1 MLGVKTESS
10 GLGAVRNTLCEALP
24 EPSHGGAPMH
34 PLQETQEGRAG
45 TAGTGSW
52 RGVRGGAGRRTTE
65 LQASSSSGENLD
77 VLTQHDRSVMATHNR
92 KTHRKQIL
100 KHAAFLAS

>member
-1 MLGVKTESS
+1 MCWAPRQNLLGWELS
-10 GLGAVRNTLCEALP
+10 GTHWGAP
-24 EPSHGGAPMH
+24 EPPHGGAPMQS
-34 PLQETQEGRAG
+34 LQETQEVG
-45 TAGTGSW
+45 W
-52 RGVRGGAGRRTTE
+52 RCRDRLQERCLWRCRPQNQE

-77 VLTQHDRSVMATHNR
+77 VLMQHDRSVMATGNR